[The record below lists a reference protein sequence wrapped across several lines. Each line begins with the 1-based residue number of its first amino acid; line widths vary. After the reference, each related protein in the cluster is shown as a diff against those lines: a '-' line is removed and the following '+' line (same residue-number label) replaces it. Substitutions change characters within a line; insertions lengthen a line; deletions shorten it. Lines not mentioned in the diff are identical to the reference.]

1 MPRPPKK
8 AKPAGP
14 DFVFPPGGAALAPVP
29 GLRLKP
35 RTGDVPRWWP
45 NDKPG
50 KAAFAC
56 NVVGIQWRED
66 KLTWR
71 VRGLGTNGKEKFLG
85 HRSSFADACALR
97 SDFTDGKAGR
107 GDLVVLQGQLCV
119 SKCAHPTC
127 SFVNASVCN
136 YAPDPCKF
144 KKLFAEFDA
153 ALRVLATSQSKKA
166 LVQIEALRR
175 AICLHCRNVKLKSRT
190 TGENNEEAKC
200 SSMVQE
206 IKKTWADNGGC
217 VECGCRDVRV
227 LQGDHKNRSGK
238 DQHEQ
243 MLTPSYWACH
253 GGAQVMRQHFIG
265 QHTTVV
271 PTCMFC
277 HALEKSHD
285 IYNALP
291 IEDFRQ
297 GSPAYRQRKYTAEKR
312 DYVNKFK
319 ISKGTCEHPL
329 CKDPRTNAARVITEE
344 NVHAFHCAHVDDIE
358 KEESI
363 CKIVKKRESFSMA
376 RLKLDKELAK
386 CKVYC
391 GCCHHIFDTLPR
403 MKEGREMLDALL
415 ARGAPVCE
423 VCE

>member
-1 MPRPPKK
+1 MLQF
-8 AKPAGP
+8 ATMH
-14 DFVFPPGGAALAPVP
+14 
-29 GLRLKP
+29 
-35 RTGDVPRWWP
+35 RTHANSKSSSP
-45 NDKPG
+45 NST
-50 KAAFAC
+50 
-56 NVVGIQWRED
+56 Q
-66 KLTWR
+66 
-71 VRGLGTNGKEKFLG
+71 
-85 HRSSFADACALR
+85 H
-97 SDFTDGKAGR
+97 
-107 GDLVVLQGQLCV
+107 CV
-119 SKCAHPTC
+119 SL
-127 SFVNASVCN
+127 S
-136 YAPDPCKF
+136 
-144 KKLFAEFDA
+144 
-153 ALRVLATSQSKKA
+153 TSQSKKA

-217 VECGCRDVRV
+217 VECGCRDVMRPAGRSQKSQGKIPTRADANPFLLGLSWRSAGNASAFHWTAYDRGSYLHV
-227 LQGDHKNRSGK
+227 LSRTG
-238 DQHEQ
+238 
-243 MLTPSYWACH
+243 
-253 GGAQVMRQHFIG
+253 
-265 QHTTVV
+265 
-271 PTCMFC
+271 
-277 HALEKSHD
+277 KSHD

-376 RLKLDKELAK
+376 RLKKIDKELAK
-386 CKVYC
+386 CKIYC